1 MSKEKETN
9 EVPVTP
15 TLDATALLAL
25 IMKMQQ
31 DNANTQA
38 EQTKLLAQALA
49 DSRKPYVDP
58 KQEEN
63 RLAGADQLRN
73 IEHGKLRRAKMLQN
87 SCEHEQGMTG
97 DERNGK
103 GSFACLKLPTG
114 ETIGVCFYCQKVI
127 SSVNPKHGKYFRKKS
142 GRVAEAGQ
150 FMLMDPVESA
160 LARLSVEERDRVKKF
175 RQEIPVQVPQEVEE
189 D

>member
-1 MSKEKETN
+1 MTKEKETAP
-9 EVPVTP
+9 EV
-15 TLDATALLAL
+15 TLNSADLLAL
-25 IMKMQQ
+25 ILKIQQ
-31 DNANTQA
+31 DSA
-38 EQTKLLAQALA
+38 ESQRKSNELLAQALQ

-63 RLAGADQLRN
+63 RLASNKTLRD
-73 IEHGKLRRAKMLQN
+73 IEHNKLRRATAMQAA
-87 SCEHEQGMTG
+87 CEHEQGMTG

-103 GSFACLKLPTG
+103 GAFACLKLPTG
-114 ETIGVCFYCQKVI
+114 ELIGVCMYCQKVI

-150 FMLMDPVESA
+150 FMLNDPIESA
-160 LARLSVEERDRVKKF
+160 LARLTEEDKAKVRRF
-175 RQEIPVQVPQEVEE
+175 RQEAPAASPVQYEE

>member
-1 MSKEKETN
+1 MSKEKEIAP
-9 EVPVTP
+9 EV
-15 TLDATALLAL
+15 TLNSTDLLAL
-25 IMKMQQ
+25 ILKMQQ
-31 DNANTQA
+31 DAAASQA
-38 EQTKLLAQALA
+38 KQTELLAQALQ

-63 RLAGADQLRN
+63 RLASNKTLRE
-73 IEHGKLRRAKMLQN
+73 IEHNKLRRSAAMQAA
-87 SCEHEQGMTG
+87 CEHEQGMTG

-103 GSFACLKLPTG
+103 GA
-114 ETIGVCFYCQKVI
+114 VCMYCQKVI

-150 FMLMDPVESA
+150 FMLNDPIESA
-160 LARLSVEERDRVKKF
+160 LARLTEEDKAKVRRF
-175 RQEIPVQVPQEVEE
+175 RQEAPAASPVQYEE